1 MLSGVGFVL
10 PVLLLFIW
18 GPFLL
23 AAGFGNSKFQSR
35 KDINSRRSKNTC
47 FVNLA
52 AKSGGIRIT
61 SAEAFDEVLHE
72 TSSEKPIQL
81 VLFTAGKYD
90 NERNRGNAF
99 LVVVLRY
106 FTTVSTQSLF
116 YWSISCV
123 HS

>member
-1 MLSGVGFVL
+1 MFLGVGFL
-10 PVLLLFIW
+10 LLLHFLLLFIW

-23 AAGFGNSKFQSR
+23 AAGFGNSKYYITWSR
-35 KDINSRRSKNTC
+35 RDINSRRSKNTC

-61 SAEAFDEVLHE
+61 SAEAFDEVLHA
-72 TSSEKPIQL
+72 TPPDKPIQL
-81 VLFTAGKYD
+81 VLFTAGKYE
-90 NERNRGNAF
+90 NARYRTNAF

-116 YWSISCV
+116 Y
-123 HS
+123 